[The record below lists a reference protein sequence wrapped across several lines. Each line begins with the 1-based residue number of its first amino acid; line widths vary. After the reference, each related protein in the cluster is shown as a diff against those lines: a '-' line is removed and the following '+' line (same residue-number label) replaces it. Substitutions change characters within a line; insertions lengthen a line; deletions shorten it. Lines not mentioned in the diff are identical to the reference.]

1 MNPTRKV
8 LLILCDGMRPDSL
21 AACGNP
27 YVDRFR
33 AQSAATLS
41 ARTVMPSVTLPC
53 HMSLFLSVDPE
64 RHGILTNTYVPQ
76 VRPID
81 GLVDHLY
88 RYGKRCAMFYTW
100 EPLRD
105 LTRPGSLCRSVFAD
119 QRDPGPMEATEAILA
134 PALSALTEEGPD
146 FVFLYLGAPDELGH
160 DEGWMSPGYLR
171 AVSHAWDC
179 IRQVMERLPSCYT
192 VFVTADHGGHGR
204 SHGEDGPEDMTI
216 PLMIRGEGFAPG
228 SDLPGDVSIKDLT
241 PTIAAL
247 LGVPANRDWEGRCLV

>member
-1 MNPTRKV
+1 MESTRKV
-8 LLILCDGMRPDSL
+8 LLILCDGMRSDSL

-27 YVDRFR
+27 YISEFSG
-33 AQSAATLS
+33 QSASTLS
-41 ARTVMPSVTLPC
+41 ARTVLPSVTLPC
-53 HMSLFLSVDPE
+53 HMSLFHSVDPD

-81 GLVDHLY
+81 GLADHLY

-105 LTRPGSLCRSVFAD
+105 LTRPGCLCRSVFVD
-119 QRDPGPMEATEAILA
+119 QKDLGPIPATEEILA
-134 PALSALTEEGPD
+134 PAVSVLTADGPD

-179 IRQVMERLPSCYT
+179 VRRVMERLPSCYT

-204 SHGEDGPEDMTI
+204 SHGEDCPEDMTI

-228 SDLPGDVSIKDLT
+228 SDLPGEVSIKDLA

-247 LGVPANRDWEGRCLV
+247 LGVPANREWEGRCLV